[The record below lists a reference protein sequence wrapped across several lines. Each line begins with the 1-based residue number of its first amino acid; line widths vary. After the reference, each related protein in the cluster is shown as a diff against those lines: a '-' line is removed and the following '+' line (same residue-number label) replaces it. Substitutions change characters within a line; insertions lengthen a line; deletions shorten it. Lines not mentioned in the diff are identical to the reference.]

1 MTKQV
6 NLQGRV
12 QKEIASLQKT
22 LEELRLME
30 MVTKDLRRIKKMIP
44 IKKFD

>member
-6 NLQGRV
+6 NLPSRMH
-12 QKEIASLQKT
+12 KEIASLQKT

-30 MVTKDLRRIKKMIP
+30 MVTKDLRKIKKMIP